1 MNNNIDI
8 NKLTITELKALAYD
22 QLKELTRVQQNLQV
36 IEARIIEL
44 EKEQNGTA
52 QTEDTK

>member
-1 MNNNIDI
+1 MDI
-8 NKLTITELKALAYD
+8 QKLNITELKALAYD
-22 QLKELTRVQQNLQV
+22 QLKELTRVQQNLQI

>member
-1 MNNNIDI
+1 MNIETMKI
-8 NKLTITELKALAYD
+8 EELKVLAYD

-44 EKEQNGTA
+44 EKEQNGT
-52 QTEDTK
+52 TKIENK